1 MNKKDQLTVEN
12 FVSTGMEL
20 ETLYICFPDFPK
32 EEIVEIYNN
41 YKENQRTD
49 TTDNTMS
56 INCS

>member
-1 MNKKDQLTVEN
+1 MNKKDQMTVEN

-32 EEIVEIYNN
+32 DEIAAIYNYYN
-41 YKENQRTD
+41 ENKLNNNEGQK
-49 TTDNTMS
+49 MS